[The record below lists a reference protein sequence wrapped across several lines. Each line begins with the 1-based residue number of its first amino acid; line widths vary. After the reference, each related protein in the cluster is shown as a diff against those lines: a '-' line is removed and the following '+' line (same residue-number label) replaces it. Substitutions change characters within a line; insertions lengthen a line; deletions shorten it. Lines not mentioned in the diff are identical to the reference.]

1 LKEGEKVNKAYLSL
15 GSNIGDRNKFLKR
28 AIEELVKVKE
38 INVTAQSSIYET
50 DPVGYTDQ
58 DNFLNMA
65 VELETS
71 LTANRL
77 LEVCLKI
84 EKELGRKR
92 EIKWGPRTLDL
103 DILLFNNENIEAE
116 NLIIPHPRMHE
127 RAFVLIPLLELN
139 QTLWHPAMNAPLT
152 RVLDEIVD
160 KEGVRLWRQING
172 EDASALFE
180 N

>member
-1 LKEGEKVNKAYLSL
+1 
-15 GSNIGDRNKFLKR
+15 
-28 AIEELVKVKE
+28 
-38 INVTAQSSIYET
+38 
-50 DPVGYTDQ
+50 
-58 DNFLNMA
+58 
-65 VELETS
+65 
-71 LTANRL
+71 L

>member
-1 LKEGEKVNKAYLSL
+1 LKEGEKLNKAYLSL
-15 GSNIGDRNKFLKR
+15 GSNIGNRNEFLER
-28 AIEELVKVKE
+28 AIEELVEIKE
-38 INVTAQSSIYET
+38 IKVTALSSIYET

-58 DNFLNMA
+58 APFLNMA

-71 LTANRL
+71 LTTNDL
-77 LEVCLKI
+77 LDACLKI
-84 EKELGRKR
+84 ESKLGRKR

-103 DILLFNNENIEAE
+103 DILLYNNENIEAD

-127 RAFVLIPLLELN
+127 RAFVLIPLLEIN
-139 QTLWHPAMNAPLT
+139 RTLWHPSMDVPLT
-152 RVLDEIVD
+152 RVLDEIDD

>member
-1 LKEGEKVNKAYLSL
+1 MNKAYLSL
-15 GSNIGDRNKFLKR
+15 GSNIGNRNEFLER
-28 AIEELVKVKE
+28 AIEELVKIKE
-38 INVTAQSSIYET
+38 IKVTALSSIYET

-58 DNFLNMA
+58 APFLNMA

-71 LTANRL
+71 LTTNDL
-77 LEVCLKI
+77 LDACLKI
-84 EKELGRKR
+84 ESESGRKR

-103 DILLFNNENIEAE
+103 DILLYNNENIEAD

-127 RAFVLIPLLELN
+127 RAFVLIPLLEIN
-139 QTLWHPAMNAPLT
+139 RTLWHPLMDAPLT
-152 RVLDEIVD
+152 RVLDEIDD